1 MPLKSGQ
8 KVAIGGGIAAAIIA
22 VVVLTSANISQQQ
35 NTPSTTTPSGNKLKV
50 IASFFTMY
58 EFTRNVAGDRAD
70 VSVFIPIG
78 EEPHGWEPPTQ
89 QIQGVQNAQL
99 FIYNGAGVEAFIPA
113 FLSTGNFPNTTF
125 VRASQ
130 GIQMQDADVVH
141 MNPDEAKPVIEQGGK
156 DPHVWNDPVLAQKE
170 VRNIANAME
179 KADPAN
185 AQSYETNANAYIAK
199 LAKLDQDIKSGLS
212 NCRLHTFVSFHNA
225 FNYFS
230 QRYNLTDVWL
240 SGLAPEAEVS
250 PQDLARV
257 ENTAK
262 QNNVKIIFSEDLVDP
277 KLAQT
282 LATDIGATTRVLS
295 PLEGINDTEEK
306 EEVTFIDKWYQNLDS
321 LKDALECQ

>member
-1 MPLKSGQ
+1 MKSGQ
-8 KVAIGGGIAAAIIA
+8 KIAIGGGIAAAII
-22 VVVLTSANISQQQ
+22 VVVLTSNISHQQ
-35 NTPSTTTPSGNKLKV
+35 NTQSTTVSSEQKLKV
-50 IASFFTMY
+50 IASFFPMY
-58 EFTRNVAGDRAD
+58 EFTRNVAGNRAD

-89 QIQGVQNAQL
+89 QIQDVQNSQL
-99 FIYNGAGVEAFIPA
+99 FVYNGAGMETFIPA

-130 GIQMQDADVVH
+130 GIQMQNADVIH

-156 DPHVWNDPVLAQKE
+156 DPHVWNDPVLAQQE

-185 AQSYETNANAYIAK
+185 AQYYESNAQAYIGK
-199 LAKLDQDIKSGLS
+199 LSKLDQDIKLGLS
-212 NCRLHTFVSFHNA
+212 NCQLHTFVSFHNA

-257 ENTAK
+257 EDTAK

-277 KLAQT
+277 KLAQS
-282 LATDIGATTRVLS
+282 LATDIGAQTRILS
-295 PLEGINDTEEK
+295 PLEGINNTEQK
-306 EEVTFIDKWYQNLDS
+306 EGVTFIDKWYQNLNS
-321 LKDALECQ
+321 LKTGLECQ